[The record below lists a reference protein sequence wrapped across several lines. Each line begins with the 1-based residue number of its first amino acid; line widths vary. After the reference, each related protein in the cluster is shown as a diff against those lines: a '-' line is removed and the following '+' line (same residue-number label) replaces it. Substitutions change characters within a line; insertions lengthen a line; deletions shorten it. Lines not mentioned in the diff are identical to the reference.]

1 MTGYKLQPEAENDL
15 EAIWHHTAKKW
26 GVEQAM
32 QYVDAF
38 DEAFQFLADNPL
50 AARERTEFTPTVR
63 IHSFQKH
70 LIVYMSDGTVVLSL
84 PVSSQPR
91 RNPNTQTPSH
101 SFC

>member
-1 MTGYKLQPEAENDL
+1 MTAYKLQPEAEKDL
-15 EAIWHHTAKKW
+15 EDIWHYTAKKW

-50 AARERTEFTPTVR
+50 VGRERTEFTPTVR

-70 LIVYMSDGTVVLSL
+70 RIVYISDGSGVIIIRLL
-84 PVSSQPR
+84 YAHMDIDGQL
-91 RNPNTQTPSH
+91 NQ
-101 SFC
+101 